1 MALDILSGFG
11 ATFSK
16 NAVIAFGSVFLTNAY
31 SAPAFGQDN
40 RAPTAMV
47 VSPSFDC
54 QTRLAYQS
62 IAPEGAGY
70 SKLQPAA
77 GPFLGS
83 KSAAIIGKT
92 RSKLE
97 EMRDAQTVANQ
108 SPENISAVSTAG
120 LAIMQAPQSRNCAT
134 APAFD
139 NIVPQETT
147 PASTGNMILGTLSL
161 AIKHSPFDRD
171 WAAVSTKKVSRKTYR
186 TLAATGARKSGD
198 GAGQVEAVNRWVN
211 RNIAFGEDRD
221 VYGRADYWAPAAE
234 TLRRRIGD
242 CEDFAI
248 AKMELL
254 SALGISRD
262 KMRLVVARDLVRN
275 ADHAVLVVT
284 MEQGTVML
292 DNMTD
297 QLLDARLPNDY
308 RPIMSFSQNA
318 KWVHGY
324 AVQGAQPVRMALA
337 SPVPHSAASHLADV
351 QIVTAEP
358 EMPALSMALLSV
370 PLVLPSGLSEPV

>member
-11 ATFSK
+11 ETFSK
-16 NAVIAFGSVFLTNAY
+16 VVAVALGSVLPVSAY
-31 SAPAFGQDN
+31 SSPAFGQN
-40 RAPTAMV
+40 QGAPAMIV
-47 VSPSFDC
+47 ASHIDC
-54 QTRLAYQS
+54 QTRLAYKS
-62 IAPEGAGY
+62 IAPDGIGY
-70 SKLQPAA
+70 IRLQPAA
-77 GPFLGS
+77 GPAFGS
-83 KSAAIIGKT
+83 KSAAIVGRT

-108 SPENISAVSTAG
+108 SPENGLSLSTTG
-120 LAIMQAPQSRNCAT
+120 FTVMQVPRPTDCAA

-139 NIVPQETT
+139 NIMPPEATIA
-147 PASTGNMILGTLSL
+147 PTGDLILGSLSL

-171 WAAVSTKKVSRKTYR
+171 WAAVSTKQVSRKTYR
-186 TLAATGARKSGD
+186 TLAATGARKSGNES
-198 GAGQVEAVNRWVN
+198 AQVEAVNRWVN

-234 TLRRRIGD
+234 TLHRRIGD

-284 MEQGTVML
+284 MAGGAVML

-297 QLLDARLPNDY
+297 RLLDARLPNDY

-324 AVQGAQPVRMALA
+324 AAQNAQPVRMELA
-337 SPVPHSAASHLADV
+337 SPVPQPAASRLADV
-351 QIVTAEP
+351 QTVTAQP
-358 EMPALSMALLSV
+358 EMPTLSMALLSV
-370 PLVLPSGLSEPV
+370 PLALPSGLSEPV

>member
-11 ATFSK
+11 ETFSK
-16 NAVIAFGSVFLTNAY
+16 IVAAAFGSVLLA
-31 SAPAFGQDN
+31 SACSSPAFGQN
-40 RAPTAMV
+40 QGAPVMV
-47 VSPSFDC
+47 VASHIDC
-54 QTRLAYQS
+54 QTRLAYKS
-62 IAPEGAGY
+62 VAPDGTGY
-70 SKLQPAA
+70 FRLQPAA
-77 GPFLGS
+77 GPALGS
-83 KSAAIIGKT
+83 KSAAIVGRT

-108 SPENISAVSTAG
+108 SLENGLSLSTAG
-120 LAIMQAPQSRNCAT
+120 LTVMQAPRPTDCA
-134 APAFD
+134 AVPAFD
-139 NIVPQETT
+139 NIMPPEATIA
-147 PASTGNMILGTLSL
+147 PTGHLILGTLSL

-171 WAAVSTKKVSRKTYR
+171 WAAVSTKQVSRKTYR
-186 TLAATGARKSGD
+186 TLAATGARKSGNES
-198 GAGQVEAVNRWVN
+198 AQVEAINRWVN

-221 VYGRADYWAPAAE
+221 IYGRADYWAPASE
-234 TLRRRIGD
+234 TLHRRIGD

-248 AKMELL
+248 VKMELL

-284 MEQGTVML
+284 MTDGVVML

-297 QLLDARLPNDY
+297 RLLDARLPNDY

-324 AVQGAQPVRMALA
+324 AVQGAQPVRMALSNPIPQPVA
-337 SPVPHSAASHLADV
+337 SIADV
-351 QIVTAEP
+351 QTVTAQP
-358 EMPALSMALLSV
+358 EMPTLSMALLSV
-370 PLVLPSGLSEPV
+370 PLALPSGLSEPV

>member
-1 MALDILSGFG
+1 MVLDILSGFG
-11 ATFSK
+11 ESFSK
-16 NAVIAFGSVFLTNAY
+16 SASIAFGSVLLASAY
-31 SAPAFGQDN
+31 SPPAFGQSQV
-40 RAPTAMV
+40 AVA
-47 VSPSFDC
+47 SPYANC
-54 QTRLAYQS
+54 QNRLAYQS
-62 IAPEGAGY
+62 IAPDVAGY

-77 GPFLGS
+77 GPALGS
-83 KSAAIIGKT
+83 KAAAIVGRT

-97 EMRDAQTVANQ
+97 EMRDAQRVAIQ
-108 SPENISAVSTAG
+108 SAEIGSAISTAE
-120 LAIMQAPQSRNCAT
+120 ATVVQAPQPKGCVAT
-134 APAFD
+134 PVFANLIPPETTLAPAG
-139 NIVPQETT
+139 TL
-147 PASTGNMILGTLSL
+147 ILGTLSL
-161 AIKHSPFDRD
+161 TIKHSPFDRD
-171 WAAVSTKKVSRKTYR
+171 WAAVSTKQVSRKTQR
-186 TLAATGARKSGD
+186 ALAATGARKSGD
-198 GAGQVEAVNRWVN
+198 ESAQVEAVNRWVN

-248 AKMELL
+248 AKMDLL

-284 MEQGTVML
+284 MADGIVML

-297 QLLDARLPNDY
+297 RLLDARLPNDY

-324 AVQGAQPVRMALA
+324 AVQNAQPVRMALA
-337 SPVPHSAASHLADV
+337 SPVPQPAASHLADV
-351 QIVTAEP
+351 QTVTAEP
-358 EMPALSMALLSV
+358 EMPVLSMALLSV
-370 PLVLPSGLSEPV
+370 PLMLPSGLSVPA